1 VLKKIGLEKI
11 DALASALME
20 RGELFAPVAGDAGV
34 DFQKIDNPGDV
45 TLDFYNTLRSPKH
58 VFFPQTDDMVRY
70 RLIHG
75 GVETEEVPLEF
86 EPRIILGVRP
96 CDVRSFEVM
105 DRLFE
110 GGGIVDP
117 YWEERRKITTIIG
130 YAFDRVDPADFY
142 TTFGIGAADTRG
154 SDVFMVKGEA
164 GLFLKRITERGEELL
179 GSISVL
185 EDASPED
192 EAYYEEKIEEISG
205 LETRIL
211 DTEGVPEKLEAVFE
225 DPYWIE
231 AAAPCLNCGV
241 CTFVC
246 PTCHCFDIQDET
258 LFGKGARKRIWDSC
272 MFTDFTL
279 HTSGHNPRT
288 KKSQRLRQRVNHKFS
303 YYVTN
308 FDVVSCVGCG
318 RCIRSCPVHIDIM
331 AVVEGAVALP

>member
-1 VLKKIGLEKI
+1 VLKKIGLEKL

-34 DFQKIDNPGDV
+34 DFQRIDNPGDV
-45 TLDFYNTLRSPKH
+45 TLDFYNTLRSPKE
-58 VFFPQTDDMVRY
+58 VFFPQADDMVRY
-70 RLIHG
+70 RLTHD
-75 GVETEEVPLEF
+75 GVETEEIPLDF

-105 DRLFE
+105 DRLFA
-110 GGGIVDP
+110 GGDIVDP
-117 YWEERRKITTIIG
+117 YWEERRKSTTIIG

-142 TTFGIGAADTRG
+142 TTFGIGAADPTG
-154 SDVFMVKGEA
+154 SDIFMIKGE
-164 GLFLKRITERGEELL
+164 GDLFLKGITERGEELL

-185 EDASPED
+185 EDVSPEN
-192 EAYYEEKIEEISG
+192 EGYFEEKIAESAR

-211 DTEGVPEKLEAVFE
+211 ATEGVPEKLEAVFE

-241 CTFVC
+241 CTYVC

-258 LFGKGARKRIWDSC
+258 LFGKGARRRIWDSC

-288 KKSQRLRQRVNHKFS
+288 KKSQRLRQRICHKFS

-331 AVVEGAVALP
+331 AVVEGAAALP